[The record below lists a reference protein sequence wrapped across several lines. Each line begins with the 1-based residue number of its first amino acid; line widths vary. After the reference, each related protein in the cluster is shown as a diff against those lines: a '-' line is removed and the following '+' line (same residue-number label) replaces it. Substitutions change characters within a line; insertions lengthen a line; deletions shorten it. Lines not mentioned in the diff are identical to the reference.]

1 MQEMRVQSLG
11 WEDPLEEG
19 MAIHSNILAWEI
31 PWTGEPGLLQSMGS
45 KSQTH
50 THNYFIIY
58 QNVYDRNKVHN
69 KCNEIE
75 SPQNHHPLLRSV
87 ENLSSTKLVP
97 GAKNVGDHHLIRLE
111 FRVLYSSV
119 IITHQ
124 GESLGLVLGSPGTAA
139 TSDPRL
145 LLLCLAQSLALSSC
159 SINSLKLS
167 AEAERAWALGII

>member
-1 MQEMRVQSLG
+1 MEPSSCREKSSGLPLILHYGELYNYFRGFPGGSAVKNLPAMQEMRVQSLG

-31 PWTGEPGLLQSMGS
+31 PWTGEPGSLQSMGS

-75 SPQNHHPLLRSV
+75 SPQNHHP
-87 ENLSSTKLVP
+87 SSSLWKICPPQNWSLVP
-97 GAKNVGDHHLIRLE
+97 KTLG
-111 FRVLYSSV
+111 
-119 IITHQ
+119 ITTLFDL
-124 GESLGLVLGSPGTAA
+124 SLGCFTP
-139 TSDPRL
+139 
-145 LLLCLAQSLALSSC
+145 LS
-159 SINSLKLS
+159 
-167 AEAERAWALGII
+167 